1 MGEEYNSRLEKE
13 QDTSELLR
21 LALLVVEFSLKH
33 HAEIDAVDLLL
44 EIEAVDQLPQY
55 VDKDTF
61 ERVCLYLV
69 SCVNLLVPPDDI
81 MFLRTARTIY
91 RNHQR
96 YYEALVISVRLMDA
110 DLIREDFWS
119 PKNPTMQKQMAFL
132 LARQQIPLEW
142 IQDESEPITDQPL
155 LDLSLIHI

>member
-1 MGEEYNSRLEKE
+1 MR
-13 QDTSELLR
+13 
-21 LALLVVEFSLKH
+21 
-33 HAEIDAVDLLL
+33 
-44 EIEAVDQLPQY
+44 P
-55 VDKDTF
+55 
-61 ERVCLYLV
+61 
-69 SCVNLLVPPDDI
+69 
-81 MFLRTARTIY
+81 ARTIY

-142 IQDESEPITDQPL
+142 IQNESEPITDQAL
-155 LDLSLIHI
+155 LDCLFHTNLSSHFINFHIELSVYEP